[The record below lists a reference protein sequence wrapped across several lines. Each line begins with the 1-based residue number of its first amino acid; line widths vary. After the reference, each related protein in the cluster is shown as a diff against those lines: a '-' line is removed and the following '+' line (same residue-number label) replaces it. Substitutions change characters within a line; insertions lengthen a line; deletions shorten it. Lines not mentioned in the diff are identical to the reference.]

1 MHLIQETEPEHPPD
15 SEELLRVSGLRI
27 SFVTRSGV
35 IQAIDDVS
43 FEIKPGETLGLVGET
58 GCGKTQTAISIM
70 RLTPEAGIIEKGE
83 IWFRG
88 TNLAKDIDKE
98 FRIVSK
104 KNRKVL
110 KRNKARLNNLE
121 RELADIRGNH
131 ISMVFQEPMT
141 SLNPVRTIGRQ
152 VSEVLLTHDLPRLS
166 NRILARHA
174 VPPEALSEV
183 ADSLAHQ
190 RGSRENIRELVG
202 KYDLPGLEEQI
213 TSVIYRRDISEGSKI
228 KRIKDLKQQVNSASL
243 SFLRGVSAQGKIPTA
258 YRFPDRIPILRARF
272 LGILEKEALAVSAE
286 LLSMVGMPNISSVL
300 KGYPHELS
308 GGMRQRVMI
317 AMAIAAS
324 PELIIA
330 DEPTS
335 ALDVTIQA
343 QILQLFRELKANL
356 NTSILFISHDM
367 GVIAEICDRVGIM
380 YAGNLVEIADIEDL
394 FSDPRHPYTKG
405 LLSAIPPS
413 DRKVESLG
421 LIRGSVPNLMNPP
434 AGCRF
439 NTRCPFVF
447 QKCSQM
453 PPPIPVKE
461 GHYVRCW
468 LYEK

>member
-1 MHLIQETEPEHPPD
+1 MILETEPEHPPR
-15 SEELLRVSGLRI
+15 SEDLLRVSGLRI

-43 FEIKPGETLGLVGET
+43 FEMKPGETLGLVGET
-58 GCGKTQTAISIM
+58 GCGKTQTALSIM
-70 RLTPEAGIIEKGE
+70 RLTPEAGIIEEGE

-88 TNLAKDIDKE
+88 TNLAKDIGKE
-98 FRIVSK
+98 FRLVSK

-110 KRNKARLNNLE
+110 KRDKAALHNLE

-131 ISMVFQEPMT
+131 VSMVFQEPMT

-152 VSEVLLTHDLPRLS
+152 VSEVLLTHNLRRLS
-166 NRILARHA
+166 NRILARQE

-183 ADSLAHQ
+183 SDALAHQ
-190 RGSRENIRELVG
+190 RGSREDIRELIG

-213 TSVIYRRDISEGSKI
+213 TSVIYRRDIREENKVQ
-228 KRIKDLKQQVNSASL
+228 RIKNLRQEVHPASL
-243 SFLRGVSAQGKIPTA
+243 SFLRKVSARGKVPAA
-258 YRFPDRIPILRARF
+258 YRIPDRIPIFRARF
-272 LGILEKEALAVSAE
+272 LGLLEKEALAVSAE
-286 LLSMVGMPNISSVL
+286 LLSMVGMPNIKSVI

-380 YAGNLVEIADIEDL
+380 YAGNLVEIADIKGL
-394 FSDPRHPYTKG
+394 FSDPKHPYTKG
-405 LLSAIPPS
+405 LLGAIPPS
-413 DRKVESLG
+413 DRKVESLS
-421 LIRGSVPNLMNPP
+421 LIPGSVPNLMNPP

-439 NTRCPFVF
+439 NTRCPFAF
-447 QKCSQM
+447 EKCSRM
-453 PPPIPVKE
+453 PPPILVNE

-468 LYEK
+468 LYER